1 MSAQCI
7 DWSNV
12 NWWLLLLSCGNS
24 WDYIHLLSLSFKAE
38 NIIMIELDMPNRT
51 TRDYEGPAVAPKV
64 QAALDAALQDEEDL
78 TLDAE

>member
-1 MSAQCI
+1 MFVCCCRFCRCNCFSDDACCFVP
-7 DWSNV
+7 S
-12 NWWLLLLSCGNS
+12 
-24 WDYIHLLSLSFKAE
+24 KAE